1 MTHQQ
6 TLHWQSPAKPQPRS
20 RQANRHGHSVEKPS
34 DIFANSTTPRNRAQA
49 TSPESKAFGSLREK
63 ILKIGATMWNKE
75 SDPMFFMYLDRLAN
89 AEKLK
94 ETDRIDARTAL
105 DDFIIGLDS
114 IVHH

>member
-1 MTHQQ
+1 
-6 TLHWQSPAKPQPRS
+6 
-20 RQANRHGHSVEKPS
+20 
-34 DIFANSTTPRNRAQA
+34 
-49 TSPESKAFGSLREK
+49 
-63 ILKIGATMWNKE
+63 MWNKE